1 MTHGATPH
9 PAAALIALLRTLDVQ
24 LRVEG
29 GALRV
34 NAPKGRLTPEL
45 EAALIASKR
54 ELVQALSA
62 APRADTTSRG
72 LERVP
77 RGEPLAL
84 SFLQERLW
92 MLEQIQPGQTAYN
105 LATIS
110 DIAPGLDIALLVAA
124 VRRVIERHEILR
136 ARFAMVDNAPRVTFA
151 AVDATPVTVRDLRG
165 LPAAEQEREL
175 RAAAP
180 RATQTPFDL
189 AAEAPAR
196 FTILQTAGQR
206 AALLVAAH
214 HIAMDSWS
222 MSVLGHEIQTEY
234 RALAAGDTGPR
245 APLAVQYADFAAWQR
260 AASSTP
266 AASQRLQYWAK
277 ELHGLPQLSA
287 FVTDRPRI
295 GGVTGTGANYD
306 FRWAASLYD
315 GVTTLARELD
325 ATLYMVLLA
334 AMAVVLSRNTGQTD
348 VAIGTPIGT
357 RDLSELEAMLG
368 PILNPLVMRFDVSED
383 PTFAALVRRART
395 AVLDGHANQDVPF
408 ELLVQTLNPDRS
420 LGHPPLFQ
428 VAVVLHNAP
437 DAAATQIHGGG
448 AIYDVTLFAIE
459 RHGEL
464 TGSFEYRSDLYDEA
478 TIARIDAE
486 MQSVLEAAVENRNT
500 RTSRIR
506 LISDAAAAQL
516 VETLTPPPIAVDRTS
531 VVAQF
536 VRTAAASPMAAAV
549 VASDTTLTYAD
560 LDRRSTLVAHA
571 LRAAGAGRGAFVALA
586 TDRSSAM
593 VVGALGILKAGAAYV
608 PIDVSYPVDRV
619 AFMLRDSGARHVV
632 AVRDAAATRRDVPLS
647 CSVLLVDD
655 IVAADDGSPVAP
667 LADVTMPADIAYL
680 IYTSGSTGTP
690 KGVLVPHAALSNFL
704 GAMRERPGIA
714 AADAVLSVTS
724 MSFDISVLEV
734 LVPLVVG
741 ARTIVATREDA
752 MDGVRLAALIRSSG
766 ATVVQSTPSGW
777 RLLMKAEWN
786 GAPDIVAIAGGETM
800 PADLTRW
807 LLSRVRRVWNGYG
820 PTETTVYSS
829 MAQLTDGG
837 PITIGTPVANTRI
850 HVLDSAGRVAP
861 IGVPG
866 EICIGGDGVTR
877 GYHGRPELTAE
888 RFVPDPCVAGRII
901 YHTGDYGRWRADG
914 RLEHLGRIDGQVKLR
929 GYRIET
935 GEIEAALARHE
946 MVQAA
951 VAGVRNA
958 SSDDPRLVAWVQ
970 LRDDGDCTSSELRRH
985 LRQTLPEFMIP
996 SMIVMVEQLPLTPNA
1011 KIDRKA
1017 LPDPFATQTE
1027 TPREFIAP
1035 SSPTELVITEIWMR
1049 LLGVQQVGTAD
1060 SFFELG
1066 GHSLLAMRAAS
1077 EISARTGRNIE
1088 PRLLFFRTLGQ
1099 LSEACDAS
1107 ARVPTAAHS

>member
-1 MTHGATPH
+1 MTHSATPH
-9 PAAALIALLRTLDVQ
+9 TAAALIALLRTLDVH

-54 ELVQALSA
+54 ELVQVLSE
-62 APRADTTSRG
+62 APRADTASRG
-72 LERVP
+72 LSRVP

-105 LATIS
+105 LASIS
-110 DIAPGLDIALLVAA
+110 DVAPGLDVPLLEKA

-151 AVDATPVTVRDLRG
+151 VAAATPVTVRDLRG
-165 LPAAEQEREL
+165 LPAAEQQREI

-189 AAEAPAR
+189 AAEAPVR
-196 FTILQTAGQR
+196 FTILQTADQT
-206 AALLVAAH
+206 ASFLLAAH

-234 RALAAGDTGPR
+234 QALAAGDTVPR
-245 APLAVQYADFAAWQR
+245 TPLAVQYADFAAWQR
-260 AASSTP
+260 ATSSTP
-266 AASQRLQYWAK
+266 AASQRLQYWAT
-277 ELHGLPQLSA
+277 ELHGLPPLSA
-287 FVTDRPRI
+287 FATDRPRI
-295 GGVTGTGANYD
+295 GGATGTGANYD
-306 FRWAASLYD
+306 FRWPASLNH
-315 GVTTLARELD
+315 GVTALARELD
-325 ATLYMVLLA
+325 ATVYMVLLA
-334 AMAVVLSRNTGQTD
+334 AMAVVLSRNTAQTD
-348 VAIGTPIGT
+348 VAIGSPIGT
-357 RDLSELEAMLG
+357 RELSELEGMLG
-368 PILNPLVMRFDVSED
+368 PILNPLVMRFDVSDD

-459 RHGEL
+459 RNGEM

-486 MQSVLEAAVENRNT
+486 MQSVLDAAVENRNVEA
-500 RTSRIR
+500 SRLR

-516 VETLTPPPIAVDRTS
+516 VETLTPAPVAVDRS
-531 VVAQF
+531 GIVAQF
-536 VRTAAASPMAAAV
+536 SRAAAASPTAAAV
-549 VASDTTLTYAD
+549 VASDATLTYAE

-571 LRAAGAGRGAFVALA
+571 LRAAGTSRGAFVALA

-619 AFMLRDSGARHVV
+619 AFMLRDCGARHVV
-632 AVRDAAATRRDVPLS
+632 ATRDAVTGLRDIPLS

-655 IVAADDGSPVAP
+655 IVAAGDGSLVTPVA
-667 LADVTMPADIAYL
+667 DITMPADIAYL

-704 GAMRERPGIA
+704 GAMRDRPGIA
-714 AADAVLSVTS
+714 AGDGVLSVTS

-734 LVPLVVG
+734 FVPLVVG
-741 ARTIVATREDA
+741 ARTIIATRDDT
-752 MDGVRLAALIRSSG
+752 MDGVSLAALIRISG

-777 RLLMKAEWN
+777 RLLMKAQWD

-800 PADLTRW
+800 PADLARW
-807 LLSRVRRVWNGYG
+807 LLSRVRQVWNGYG

-829 MAQLTDGG
+829 MARLIDGG

-850 HVLDSAGRVAP
+850 YVFDSAGRVAP

-866 EICIGGDGVTR
+866 EICIGGDGVAR
-877 GYHGRPELTAE
+877 GYHGRAELTAE
-888 RFVPDPCVAGRII
+888 RFVPDPFVAGRTI
-901 YHTGDYGRWRADG
+901 YHTGDYGRWRSDG
-914 RLEHLGRIDGQVKLR
+914 LLEHLGRIDGQVKLR
-929 GYRIET
+929 GYRIEIA
-935 GEIEAALARHE
+935 EIEAALAMHE

-951 VAGVRNA
+951 IVGVRNV
-958 SSDDPRLVAWVQ
+958 STDDPRLVAWVQ
-970 LRDDGDCTSSELRRH
+970 LRDDGDSTSSELRRH

-996 SMIVMVEQLPLTPNA
+996 SMIVIVEQFPLTPNA

-1017 LPDPFATQTE
+1017 LPDPFATQSE
-1027 TPREFIAP
+1027 TPREFVAP
-1035 SSPTELVITEIWMR
+1035 SSPTELIISEIWIR
-1049 LLGVQQVGTAD
+1049 LLGVRQVGTAD

-1077 EISARTGRNIE
+1077 EISSRTGRTIE

-1099 LSEACDAS
+1099 LAEACDAS
-1107 ARVPTAAHS
+1107 APVPTAAHS